1 MDRCIVVGFL
11 ILFVAILIYFSIKY
25 PSKVKEW
32 LLYAVIEAEKWYGG
46 GTGQVKLRAVYDSF
60 LKEFP
65 KLAFFVSFNMFSAW
79 VDFALDRMREMLQDN
94 KELKNYIQS

>member
-1 MDRCIVVGFL
+1 MDRYIVVVFL

-32 LLYAVIEAEKWYGG
+32 LLYAVIEAEKRYGG

>member
-1 MDRCIVVGFL
+1 MDRYIIVGCL
-11 ILFVAILIYFSIKY
+11 ILFVAILIYFAIKY

-32 LLYAVIEAEKWYGG
+32 LLYAVTEAEKQYGS
-46 GTGQVKLRAVYDSF
+46 GTGQIKLRAVYNLF

-79 VDFALDRMREMLQDN
+79 VDFVLDRMREMLQDN
-94 KELKNYIQS
+94 KELRNYVQS